1 MCIRSVSR
9 VDPDENVFMKKIKRM
24 GCLVVLGIGLCGWLV
39 FHFGGGGAD
48 GEGEEAPQTGIE
60 GAFQRT
66 MAGAR
71 EAIEREADEAVGA
84 MKDAARAKADELKM
98 RARTRAEE
106 MKAEARVAIQAKA
119 QELTE
124 DAKAA
129 VTAKAR
135 ELADDLTKSV
145 ESSADGGLKKMG
157 AGIKRKIEELTESF
171 RGSKVTE
178 WEADELKAMLQDLV
192 SGRDDEALEK
202 LNQLNQKELNPER
215 SEKYD
220 GLIDDVAAF
229 AAERNGG

>member
-1 MCIRSVSR
+1 
-9 VDPDENVFMKKIKRM
+9 MKKIKRM
-24 GCLVVLGIGLCGWLV
+24 GCLVVLGIGLCGWLI
-39 FHFGGGGAD
+39 FHFGSGG
-48 GEGEEAPQTGIE
+48 GEGEASVEPETGIE
-60 GAFQRT
+60 GVFKRT

-98 RARTRAEE
+98 RARNRAEE
-106 MKAEARVAIQAKA
+106 MKDEAKAAIQAKA

-124 DAKAA
+124 DAKEA

-157 AGIKRKIEELTESF
+157 AGIKQKIADLTESF
-171 RGSKVTE
+171 KRSKVTE
-178 WEADELKAMLQDLV
+178 WEAGELKAMLEALI

-215 SEKYD
+215 SGQYD
-220 GLIDDVAAF
+220 KLIDDVAAF
-229 AAERNGG
+229 AAERKGG